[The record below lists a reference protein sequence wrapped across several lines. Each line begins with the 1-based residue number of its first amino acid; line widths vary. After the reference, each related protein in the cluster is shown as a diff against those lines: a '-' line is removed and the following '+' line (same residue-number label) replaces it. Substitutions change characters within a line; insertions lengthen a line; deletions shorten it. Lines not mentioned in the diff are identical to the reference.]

1 MPENDKCFTCDR
13 CHNTAPKTLEVF
25 RDDRKWPEG
34 AGGSFCAS
42 TAESTGCAEIVLA
55 ETFLHEMPD
64 YETARKGFE
73 VGALAQKHLEILN
86 ERSKKMAEGVLSG
99 KGFDGSGLPE
109 FEGRQSLLDKARKI
123 VQTPAQRPGD
133 DGVLI
138 GVGHFLPGSR

>member
-1 MPENDKCFTCDR
+1 
-13 CHNTAPKTLEVF
+13 
-25 RDDRKWPEG
+25 
-34 AGGSFCAS
+34 
-42 TAESTGCAEIVLA
+42 
-55 ETFLHEMPD
+55 MPD